1 MTTGINRHV
10 SRETIQDRLRMA
22 RTTTMRYDDGYGI
35 TTNRASRQIAR
46 GIEKLAN
53 HVIEDGLMDEDERDA
68 FSEFHNAILNDID
81 RQIVEFAEH
90 IENEVRPARWAAA
103 EKGA

>member
-1 MTTGINRHV
+1 MARPTPRV
-10 SRETIQDRLRMA
+10 SREMIEDRLRMA
-22 RTTTMRYDDGYGI
+22 KTTTMRYDDGAGI
-35 TTNRASRQIAR
+35 TSSRASRQIAR

-53 HVIEDGLMDEDERDA
+53 HVVEDGIEYEDEKDA

-81 RQIVEFAEH
+81 RQIMDFADK
-90 IENEVRPARWAAA
+90 IENEVRPARWAAL